1 MTPDN
6 IITIIGNNKIFSDN
20 ISNFSSTP
28 YRRVDLTAKIANSVN
43 AVDAITRLK
52 TSIQNIPNVLSDPA
66 PDVGVL
72 QFTPE
77 GPLLFVR
84 PSTPPAHYWQVYC
97 DTNRVI
103 LDTFRDAQY
112 PTPETPVSQRSTP

>member
-1 MTPDN
+1 M
-6 IITIIGNNKIFSDN
+6 
-20 ISNFSSTP
+20 
-28 YRRVDLTAKIANSVN
+28 
-43 AVDAITRLK
+43 
-52 TSIQNIPNVLSDPA
+52 LSDPA